1 MLPIE
6 RGTSPIFGRNDSI
19 DCSEVAFAERVVF
32 RAKET
37 STPSVMP
44 FGIGPIAHDAPVY
57 ERRYPFRPIP
67 SIQQQSIA
75 VVWSVVDDE
84 TCESDWGVL
93 FVASVFTLED
103 PPAGVTEGSA
113 RPGLPTKYFRP
124 SLRLLDLILR
134 HQHSDLM
141 LDGHR
146 RWKTELTSKPKRVHW
161 GT

>member
-6 RGTSPIFGRNDSI
+6 RGTSPISGRNDSI

-37 STPSVMP
+37 STPSVRP
-44 FGIGPIAHDAPVY
+44 FGIGPIVHDAPAY

-67 SIQQQSIA
+67 SMQQQSIA
-75 VVWSVVDDE
+75 VVWSVDDDE

-103 PPAGVTEGSA
+103 PPAGVTEGA
-113 RPGLPTKYFRP
+113 RGWVAHEILQALLQPPP
-124 SLRLLDLILR
+124 S
-134 HQHSDLM
+134 
-141 LDGHR
+141 
-146 RWKTELTSKPKRVHW
+146 
-161 GT
+161 